1 MFEMKKIPMA
11 MMIILLLFSLRIGEC
26 SPFQYM
32 IGEEYEGEYTSEF
45 KDVHSSTIQ
54 QNFGYLDGHS
64 GRILAV
70 FFGTPNRDSINSLEL
85 ALLDPKY
92 EDEKVII
99 VEVKGCVTL
108 NETTRIWEN
117 TSHQISYIRI
127 DKERQGD
134 TGTQSYNLV
143 VLDKVSTK
151 VTLHGTGNEDY
162 EEVTMQIEMKGAN
175 FQFKAN
181 LTYYNQ
187 VKKS

>member
-1 MFEMKKIPMA
+1 
-11 MMIILLLFSLRIGEC
+11 
-26 SPFQYM
+26 M

-99 VEVKGCVTL
+99 VEAKRCVTL

-127 DKERQGD
+127 DKER
-134 TGTQSYNLV
+134 
-143 VLDKVSTK
+143 
-151 VTLHGTGNEDY
+151 
-162 EEVTMQIEMKGAN
+162 
-175 FQFKAN
+175 
-181 LTYYNQ
+181 
-187 VKKS
+187 